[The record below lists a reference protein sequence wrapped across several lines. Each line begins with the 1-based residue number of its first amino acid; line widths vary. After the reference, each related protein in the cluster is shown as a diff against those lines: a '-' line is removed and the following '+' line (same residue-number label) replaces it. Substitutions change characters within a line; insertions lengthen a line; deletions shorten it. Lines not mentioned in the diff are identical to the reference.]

1 MYVIKTICYHWK
13 HWIYCFCLLINYNIF
28 FSPSAFATSLIV
40 DADTQYQFA
49 QTLFQQKAY
58 PSAISEFRR
67 FIHFFPD
74 DKRTPDATKYI
85 GKSFFQS
92 GRYKEAI
99 NVFQNLIDRYQ
110 EYPDALL
117 AYFDISECYLKL
129 QQPQQAFITLENLT
143 LISKDPDMLDKA
155 YYRMG
160 WMAIDIGGWRDATN
174 SLEKISPQFRKNKP
188 IDDLIGTLKADKPI
202 PLKHPKLSGV
212 LSVIP
217 GLGQL
222 YCGRYKDAL
231 SAFFVN
237 TALIW
242 AAAESFDNEL
252 YALGT
257 TISIF
262 ETGFYTGNIYGA
274 IASAHKYN
282 RNQIKTYIRQL
293 HKQYQI
299 GLLPT
304 AQNGGIML
312 TFQYVY

>member
-1 MYVIKTICYHWK
+1 LYVIKATYHHWK
-13 HWIYCFCLLINYNIF
+13 LWIYCACILIIYSILS
-28 FSPSAFATSLIV
+28 SPTTFATSLIV
-40 DADTQYQFA
+40 DADAQYRFA
-49 QTLFQQKAY
+49 QKLFQQKAY
-58 PSAISEFRR
+58 TSAISELQR

-74 DKRTPDATKYI
+74 DRRIPAATKYI

-110 EYPDALL
+110 GDQDALL

-129 QQPQQAFITLENLT
+129 QQPQQAYITLKNFT
-143 LISKDPDMLDKA
+143 SISKDPDMLDRA

-160 WMAIDIGGWRDATN
+160 WIAIDIGGWQDATN
-174 SLEKISPQFRKNKP
+174 SLAKISPQFRKDKS
-188 IDDLIGTLKADKPI
+188 IDDLTKTLKADKPI
-202 PLKHPKLSGV
+202 ALKHPKLSGA

-242 AAAESFDNEL
+242 AAAESFNNEL

-262 ETGFYTGNIYGA
+262 EAGFYTGNIYGA
-274 IASAHKYN
+274 TTSAHKYN
-282 RNQIKTYIRQL
+282 QTQIKAYIRQL

-304 AQNGGIML
+304 TQNDGIML

>member
-1 MYVIKTICYHWK
+1 MYVIKTTCHHWK
-13 HWIYCFCLLINYNIF
+13 RWIYCVCILIIYSIF
-28 FSPSAFATSLIV
+28 SSSAAFATSLIV
-40 DADTQYQFA
+40 DADAQYQYA
-49 QTLFQQKAY
+49 QKLFQQKAY
-58 PSAISEFRR
+58 ASAISEFRR
-67 FIHFFPD
+67 FIYFFPD

-99 NVFQNLIDRYQ
+99 RVFQNLIDRYEGDQ
-110 EYPDALL
+110 HALF

-129 QQPQQAFITLENLT
+129 QQPQQAFITLKNFT
-143 LISKDPDMLDKA
+143 SISKDPDMLDKA

-160 WMAIDIGGWRDATN
+160 WMAIDIGSWRGATN
-174 SLEKISPQFRKNKP
+174 SLEKISPQFREDKP
-188 IDDLIGTLKADKPI
+188 VDDLIQTLTADKPI
-202 PLKHPKLSGV
+202 PLKHPKLSGA

-217 GLGQL
+217 GLGQF

-231 SAFFVN
+231 SAFLVN

-242 AAAESFDNEL
+242 AAVESFDNEL

-257 TISIF
+257 TISVF

-282 RNQIKTYIRQL
+282 QNQIKTYIRQL
-293 HKQYQI
+293 HKQYRI

-304 AQNGGIML
+304 AQNNGIML

>member
-1 MYVIKTICYHWK
+1 MYVIKTICHYQK
-13 HWIYCFCLLINYNIF
+13 LWIYCICILI
-28 FSPSAFATSLIV
+28 FSSPTALAASLIV
-40 DADTQYQFA
+40 DADAQYQFA
-49 QTLFQQKAY
+49 QTLFKQKAY
-58 PSAISEFRR
+58 ASAISEFRR

-74 DKRTPDATKYI
+74 DKRTPNATEFI

-92 GRYKEAI
+92 GRYNEAI

-110 EYPDALL
+110 GDPDALL

-129 QQPQQAFITLENLT
+129 QQPQQAFITLKNLT
-143 LISKDPDMLDKA
+143 SISKDPDMIDKA

-160 WMAIDIGGWRDATN
+160 WIAIDIGGWQDATN
-174 SLEKISPQFRKNKP
+174 SFEKISPRSRKDKP
-188 IDDLIGTLKADKPI
+188 IDDLIKTLKAENKPI
-202 PLKHPKLSGV
+202 PLKHPKLSGT

-222 YCGRYKDAL
+222 YCGRYKDAF

-242 AAAESFDNEL
+242 AAVESFDNEL

-282 RNQIKTYIRQL
+282 QNQIKTYIRQL

-299 GLLPT
+299 GLFPT
-304 AQNGGIML
+304 AQGNGIML